1 MRPFDWNRLRGIEGR
16 TLVEQRPVVELRD
29 GLEHHEEVVYT
40 NNGNRTMAP
49 EAFLR
54 RIMEVAPLAGMH
66 RLADISRLAEA
77 CLPVFQSCRPDVFW
91 HPITGQNTGA
101 QGKGSTAIQA
111 QISCVMETIEGFC
124 QEPRSPRLIR
134 GSYRYLAGQH
144 VVLDPR
150 HLELNEGATAPGPD
164 DPVMW
169 TPAYSV
175 ELDREILVP
184 AEIVYF
190 PFLPSEYGVKSRFP
204 AVTNGVAAGA
214 TYLEAVTHS
223 LYEVIES
230 YYIRCLQERRVEIEE
245 LDLDRIDSLHYGSV
259 PEAIEKLHHLRVY
272 TLRLREARN
281 LPMACAY
288 IKSDYTNLCAGY
300 GCAGDVETA
309 VSRAISEAVQGL
321 ATAMSGSREDL
332 PEPYFPPEEEVG
344 EDDDEG
350 AEEPESGEDAD
361 TDSDSRSSDARYAKR
376 TLDEYRRLVEDHGF
390 RDLRSEYESI
400 VDWLHEL
407 GFEKICIANLTR
419 TGIDIPVVKT
429 LVPRMPPRT
438 QHKVPVSVTPPQ
450 VVARKYGWS

>member
-1 MRPFDWNRLRGIEGR
+1 MTSFDWSRLRGLEGR

-29 GLEHHEEVVYT
+29 ALERHEQIVYT
-40 NNGNRTMAP
+40 NNGNRSTKP

-66 RLADISRLAEA
+66 RVADISRLAEA
-77 CLPVFQSCRPDVFW
+77 SLPVFQSCRPNVFW
-91 HPITGQNTGA
+91 HPITGQNSGA

-134 GSYRYLAGQH
+134 GSYRYLSGQH
-144 VVLDPR
+144 VMLDPR
-150 HLELNEGATAPGPD
+150 HLELNDGAEPPRPEE
-164 DPVMW
+164 PVMW

-230 YYIRCLQERRVEIEE
+230 YYIRCLQERLVDIEE
-245 LDLDRIDSLHYGSV
+245 LDLRRLDSIDYGAV
-259 PEAIEKLHHLRVY
+259 PEAIERLHHLRVY
-272 TLRLREARN
+272 TVRLRGVRN

-288 IKSDYTNLCAGY
+288 IKSDYTNVCAGY

-332 PEPYFPPEEEVG
+332 PEPYFPPEEDGDEEG
-344 EDDDEG
+344 EDEDRQGEGSRADE
-350 AEEPESGEDAD
+350 P
-361 TDSDSRSSDARYAKR
+361 RYVKR
-376 TLDEYRRLVEDHGF
+376 PIGEYRRVVEDEGF
-390 RDLRSEYESI
+390 GDLRSEYEFI
-400 VDWLHEL
+400 VGWLHEL

-419 TGIDIPVVKT
+419 TGIDIPVVKA

-438 QHKVPVSVTPPQ
+438 QHKVGVTVTPPQ

>member
-1 MRPFDWNRLRGIEGR
+1 MYPFDWSRLRRIDGR
-16 TLVEQRPVVELRD
+16 TLVEQRPLVELRD
-29 GLEHHEEVVYT
+29 GLEHHEEIVYT
-40 NNGNRTMAP
+40 NNGNRTMDP

-54 RIMEVAPLAGMH
+54 RIMKVAPLAGMH
-66 RLADISRLAEA
+66 RVADISRLAEA
-77 CLPVFQSCRPDVFW
+77 SLPVFQSCRPNVFW

-101 QGKGSTAIQA
+101 QGKGSTALQA

-134 GSYRYLAGQH
+134 GSYRYLSAQH
-144 VVLDPR
+144 VMLDPR
-150 HLELNEGATAPGPD
+150 HLELNDGAAPPEPD

-190 PFLPSEYGVKSRFP
+190 PFLPSEYGVESRFP

-230 YYIRCLQERRVEIEE
+230 YYIRCLQEGQVEIEE
-245 LDLDRIDSLHYGSV
+245 LDLRQLDSVHYGSV
-259 PEAIEKLHHLRVY
+259 PEAIERLHHLRVF
-272 TLRLREARN
+272 TLRLRGARN

-332 PEPYFPPEEEVG
+332 PEPYFPPIEGDDGGEQANGEETE
-344 EDDDEG
+344 EDD
-350 AEEPESGEDAD
+350 
-361 TDSDSRSSDARYAKR
+361 DSDSRSNGGRYAKR
-376 TLDEYRRLVEDHGF
+376 TLAEYRRVVEDGGF
-390 RDLRSEYESI
+390 VDLRSEYEFI
-400 VDWLHEL
+400 VEWLHEL

-438 QHKVPVSVTPPQ
+438 QHRVPVTVTPPQ